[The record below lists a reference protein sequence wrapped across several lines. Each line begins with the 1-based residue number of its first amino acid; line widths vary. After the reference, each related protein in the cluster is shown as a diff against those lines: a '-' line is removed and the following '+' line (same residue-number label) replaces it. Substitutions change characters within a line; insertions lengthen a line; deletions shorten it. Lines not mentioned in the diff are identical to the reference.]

1 MGSRFVSIW
10 FPYLLT
16 DDYGNSQPDL
26 IAMPLAIAAPER
38 GRMKIKG
45 VNNKAHQKGINVGM
59 VVADCR
65 AIFPGL
71 KVVPYK
77 EGSEKDLL
85 NELALWCLRYTP
97 IASIDEP
104 DGLLLD
110 ASGCTHLWGGEKDY
124 LKAITGQLKQKGFA
138 AFVAIADT
146 IGIAWA
152 AARYYQSP
160 AVIETGKTTD
170 ALINLPSAALRLDRI
185 ITEKLD
191 KLGLYRIGDFIDM
204 PKVSLRKRFGT
215 EISRRLEQA
224 MGKEKEYLQPVILP
238 VHYQERLPCL
248 EPICTATG
256 IETVLRKLLAALCNK
271 LLEDAKG
278 LRSVI
283 LKGFRI
289 DGNIQQIAI
298 GTNKPSRHTGHLFKL
313 FELKIATIE
322 PGLGIELFLLEAP
335 IVEDMPIAQESI
347 WKSNLQNADALP
359 ELLDRIAG
367 KLGTGSIQRYLP
379 QARYWPERAMKATP
393 SLLEM
398 PTMQWPQH
406 KPRPTHLLKEPE
418 PIEVAV
424 PIPDYPPMLFIH
436 QGKTHKIKKADGP
449 ERIEQEWWL
458 EQGLHRD
465 YYYVEDEAGAR
476 YWLFRSG
483 HYSSDE
489 EPKWFLHGFFG

>member
-10 FPYLLT
+10 FPHLLT
-16 DDYGNSQPDL
+16 DAHCCNQPDF
-26 IAMPLAIAAPER
+26 ITVPLAIAAPER

-45 VNNKAHQKGINVGM
+45 VNNTARQKGIDIGM

-71 KVVPYK
+71 QVVPYRD
-77 EGSEKDLL
+77 GLEKLIL
-85 NELALWCLRYTP
+85 NELALWSFCYTP
-97 IASIDEP
+97 VVSVDEP
-104 DGLLLD
+104 DGLLLN
-110 ASGCTHLWGGEKDY
+110 ASGCTHLWGSETDY
-124 LKAITGQLKQKGFA
+124 LKVIVQQLQQKGFA
-138 AFVAIADT
+138 ASVAIADT
-146 IGIAWA
+146 IGMAWA

-160 AVIETGKTTD
+160 VVIKTGRTTE
-170 ALINLPSAALRLDRI
+170 ALIQLSSAALRLDPI

-204 PKVSLRKRFGT
+204 PKVSLRKRFGN

-224 MGKEKEYLQPVILP
+224 TGKEKEYLQPVIPP
-238 VHYQERLPCL
+238 VHYQERLPCV
-248 EPICTATG
+248 EPVCTAAG
-256 IETVLRKLLAALCNK
+256 IEIALKKLLAVLCSR
-271 LLEDAKG
+271 LLEDARG
-278 LRSVI
+278 VRAVQ

-313 FELKIATIE
+313 FELKIATLE

-335 IVEDMPIAQESI
+335 VVEDMPIAQESI
-347 WKSNLQNADALP
+347 WKSSRQNADALA
-359 ELLDRIAG
+359 ELLDRITG
-367 KLGTGSIQRYLP
+367 KLGTGCMQRYLP
-379 QARYWPERAMKATP
+379 QAHYWPERAMKAACSLQETP
-393 SLLEM
+393 A
-398 PTMQWPQH
+398 MQWPLH

-418 PIEVAV
+418 PIEVSV
-424 PIPDYPPMLFIH
+424 PVPDYPPMLFIH
-436 QGKTHKIKKADGP
+436 QGKIHKIKKADGP
-449 ERIEQEWWL
+449 ERIEQEWWI